1 MGKIITP
8 DFSQSKGSFLDE
20 PGKYNLC
27 RGLRVE
33 YSEALKNYLAS
44 KETKDIL
51 ITSYKPRGHMAFAE
65 EDIQLIS
72 EDRADALIASGAHFV
87 LGEVGRVI
95 ISSMWIPDAR
105 NAVIK
110 LDVQNYLGVKAIKA
124 EGLKRQNLLSP
135 FSPILVP
142 QD

>member
-8 DFSQSKGSFLDE
+8 DFSKSRGSFLDE

-33 YSEALKNYLAS
+33 YSDALKQYLQS
-44 KETKDIL
+44 KGIKDIL

-65 EDIQLIS
+65 EDIQLVKA
-72 EDRADALIASGAHFV
+72 ERADELIREGAHFV
-87 LGEVGRVI
+87 IGEVGRVI
-95 ISSMWIPDAR
+95 ISTMWIPDAR
-105 NAVIK
+105 NATIK
-110 LDVQNYLGVKAIKA
+110 LDVQNYLGVKAITA
-124 EGLKRQNLLSP
+124 EGLKRQNLLAP
-135 FSPILVP
+135 FSPILTP